1 MSEKRSPETEAQR
14 VMDIEPTE
22 HDREAIR
29 LDTDADPPGEPGV
42 PGPRAD
48 VDSDD
53 AETREASS
61 HPLL

>member
-1 MSEKRSPETEAQR
+1 MNERHPDDADTRR
-14 VMDIEPTE
+14 VMDIETTE

-42 PGPRAD
+42 PGARAD